1 MPDPR
6 RGEGPV
12 LDWLAEHEDLRGA
25 RQLRADILA
34 ALSDPPAPKQRATSA
49 AVAETTSGY
58 ADADSPLANA
68 CRSLG
73 MSEEGYLDAAANA
86 SKTVSVM
93 DAWRRHLE
101 NELRHK
107 RLVDRQVLDDL
118 AWDIDYAVATDWTPQ
133 CAQIISERLRT
144 DYQATLESVGMCS
157 AIIRDALNALVEKHD
172 LQS

>member
-1 MPDPR
+1 M
-6 RGEGPV
+6 

-34 ALSDPPAPKQRATSA
+34 ALSDPPAPKRTA
-49 AVAETTSGY
+49 AVAEAESGSGY
-58 ADADSPLANA
+58 GEADSPLANA

-73 MSEEGYLDAAANA
+73 MSEEGYLDAAGNA

-93 DAWRRHLE
+93 DAWRRHIE
-101 NELRHK
+101 NELRNK

-133 CAQIISERLRT
+133 CAQVISERLKT

-157 AIIRDALNALVEKHD
+157 AIIRDWLNALVEKHD